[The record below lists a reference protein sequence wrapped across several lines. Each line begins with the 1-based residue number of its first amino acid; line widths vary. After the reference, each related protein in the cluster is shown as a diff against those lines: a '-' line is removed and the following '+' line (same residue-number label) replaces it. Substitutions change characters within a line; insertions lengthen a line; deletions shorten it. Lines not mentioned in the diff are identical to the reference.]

1 MSPFRP
7 YEQAA
12 PYSSTACRINHD
24 RLNQTDSSL
33 VSNAH
38 NGQDI
43 FNEVQGSG
51 GLQLLPAMH
60 SLWSEAELFAS
71 GPALWR
77 LGKEFVLGLLWSR
90 LTLDLAFLSPGL
102 TGNP

>member
-1 MSPFRP
+1 MNKLPLTAQQR
-7 YEQAA
+7 AA
-12 PYSSTACRINHD
+12 HHRD

-38 NGQDI
+38 TGQDI